1 MGNCFGT
8 QVRHVSGL
16 SSSATSSQQ
25 ASLATLKPLGGG
37 EGGGAPGKSIQPQ
50 VHLENGGSQD
60 MHPFQMHAAG
70 ASQGLAETGSGHY
83 LHPFS
88 YADLKSATRNFRP
101 DSLLG
106 EGGFGS
112 VFKGNIDENT
122 FQPVRAGQGV
132 LIAVKKLNPD
142 GLQGHNEWLAELKF
156 LGTLHHPNLVKL
168 IGYCYEDEHRLLVY
182 EFLSRGSLENHLFG
196 RSRHSLSW
204 STRLKI
210 AIDAAR
216 GLTFLHDAQKPVI
229 YRDFKTSNILLDS
242 AFNAKLSD
250 FGLAKDGPTG
260 DKTHVTTRVMGTYGY
275 AAPEYVATGRLTA
288 KSDVYGFGVVL
299 LEILTGRRA
308 VDKNRAG
315 GEQNLV
321 EWATPYLC
329 DKRKWSRVLD
339 QKLDGQ
345 YSLKGAQKAAS
356 IALHCLCQDPKLR
369 PSMKEVLELLEP
381 LLNPKDL
388 SKNSSSPATA
398 QTNSSNNVNTRPQH
412 SPIPNKDQKV
422 AQTAKQ
428 EQKLVFYP
436 KSSNAFRLP
445 SPQHIAGKQGND
457 SVSPYRSPA
466 RVSPMVRQ

>member
-1 MGNCFGT
+1 MGNCFGA
-8 QVRHVSGL
+8 QVQHVSGL
-16 SSSATSSQQ
+16 SSVNSAQQ
-25 ASLATLKPLGGG
+25 ASLATLKSAGSGGG
-37 EGGGAPGKSIQPQ
+37 IPWEGPQPHGPQ
-50 VHLENGGSQD
+50 DNGGSQE
-60 MHPFQMHAAG
+60 MRQVS
-70 ASQGLAETGSGHY
+70 ASPGLPETGSSGGATSAHY
-83 LHPFS
+83 LHPFT

-112 VFKGNIDENT
+112 VFKGNIDERT
-122 FQPVRAGQGV
+122 FQPVRAGQGL
-132 LIAVKKLNPD
+132 LIAVKKLNPE
-142 GLQGHNEWLAELKF
+142 GFQGHNEWLAELKF

-168 IGYCYEDEHRLLVY
+168 IGYCYEDDHRLLVY

-196 RSRHSLSW
+196 RSRHTLSW
-204 STRLKI
+204 ANRLKI

-229 YRDFKTSNILLDS
+229 YRDFKTSNILLDA

-299 LEILTGRRA
+299 LEILTGKRA

-321 EWATPYLC
+321 EWATPYLA

-339 QKLDGQ
+339 QRLDGQ

-356 IALHCLCQDPKLR
+356 LALQCLCQDPKLR
-369 PSMKEVLELLEP
+369 PTMKEVLESLEP
-381 LLNPKDL
+381 LLNPKEL
-388 SKNSSSPATA
+388 PKNLPSSTTTQIASSRPRHHPAVPS
-398 QTNSSNNVNTRPQH
+398 QDR
-412 SPIPNKDQKV
+412 KV
-422 AQTAKQ
+422 AQTAQQ
-428 EQKLVFYP
+428 EQKLIFYP
-436 KSSNAFRLP
+436 KPSSNAFRLP
-445 SPQHIAGKQGND
+445 SPQHIAAGKQGSDN
-457 SVSPYRSPA
+457 VSPYRSPL